1 MNEDIFSGKWHQ
13 LKGKVKEKWGKLTD
27 DDLTRINGKREQL
40 LGSLEEKYG
49 WEKHRAEEEL
59 KRFEDNCRSC
69 CSKEKE
75 SCGCD
80 KGKCTCNKDHKGCCG
95 HDHKNDWDDKSKK
108 RKIG

>member
-40 LGSLEEKYG
+40 LGSLEERYG
-49 WEKHRAEEEL
+49 WQKQRAEDEL
-59 KRFEDNCRSC
+59 KKFEQMYKKEPSSKHESFKDYRSD
-69 CSKEKE
+69 KEPY
-75 SCGCD
+75 
-80 KGKCTCNKDHKGCCG
+80 KGEDQDRGEERP
-95 HDHKNDWDDKSKK
+95 KK